1 MKITME
7 TLQKEAPE
15 LLVRIQEQARK
26 EGVESVDVSAF
37 ESDARKAGAK
47 DERERVLGLTEAKFG
62 VEPSAAVRKAAE
74 GGCSVELF
82 QSMLE
87 ALGPDPAEETPK
99 EPDKKDQILEAL
111 HKAGAENPGGGGAPA
126 GPTDFMEAVRAVKA
140 ELKCSNYE
148 AVKEARRRYPQLHE
162 KLTQRKAEND

>member
-87 ALGPDPAEETPK
+87 PWARIRPRRHPK
-99 EPDKKDQILEAL
+99 SRTKRIRSWRPCTRRAPRIP
-111 HKAGAENPGGGGAPA
+111 AGAVHPQDRPISWKRSGLSRRSSSAPTTR
-126 GPTDFMEAVRAVKA
+126 P
-140 ELKCSNYE
+140 
-148 AVKEARRRYPQLHE
+148 
-162 KLTQRKAEND
+162 